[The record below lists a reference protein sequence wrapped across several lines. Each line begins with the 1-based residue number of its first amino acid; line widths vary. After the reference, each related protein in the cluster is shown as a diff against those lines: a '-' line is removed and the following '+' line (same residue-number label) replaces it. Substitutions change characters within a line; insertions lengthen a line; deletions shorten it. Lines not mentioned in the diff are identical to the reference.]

1 MNIYR
6 PHEFG
11 ELIGKS
17 THTLQVWD
25 RKGILKAHRS
35 PTNRRF
41 YTHDQLSEIMGVKV
55 DKRIAVSYC
64 RVSSPGQKDDLLSQQ
79 KAVADFCVGA
89 GIAVDEAIVEVG
101 GGLNLK
107 RKQFVRIMSLVEAR
121 AIHTLVIAHKDRL
134 ARFGMD
140 WFGYYL
146 EQHGCK
152 LVIINNEALSP
163 ESEMVQDLMAII
175 HCFSCRLYGLRRYK
189 KIIKEAIS
197 DNPDSV

>member
-6 PHEFG
+6 PYEFG
-11 ELIGKS
+11 KLIARS

-25 RKGILKAHRS
+25 RKGILVAHRT

-41 YTHDQLSEIMGVKV
+41 YTHDQLSEILGVKI

-140 WFGYYL
+140 WFEHYL
-146 EQHGCK
+146 EEHDCK

-175 HCFSCRLYGLRRYK
+175 DGFSYRFYGLRRYK
-189 KIIKEAIS
+189 KIIKAAAS
-197 DNPDSV
+197 DNTDSL